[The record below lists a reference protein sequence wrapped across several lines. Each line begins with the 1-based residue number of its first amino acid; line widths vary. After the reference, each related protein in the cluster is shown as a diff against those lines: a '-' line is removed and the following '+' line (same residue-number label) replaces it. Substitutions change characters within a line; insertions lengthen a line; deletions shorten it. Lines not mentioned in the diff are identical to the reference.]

1 MWLLGEVGTVLP
13 FVGLNCSRPGL
24 AAILEGPWK
33 VSSLETCCCLPG
45 WPDLTEGL
53 LIKYV
58 AGSWRRLPGNVC
70 LIQISRRALSSTGS
84 HSCPGSKYSS
94 SSENLDELY
103 PCYLL
108 LKSCHWTVTDLVS
121 EMLCHLGGRVLSLL
135 VCFVSNKSC

>member
-13 FVGLNCSRPGL
+13 FVGLNYYGPGL

-33 VSSLETCCCLPG
+33 VSSLETCWCLPG

-70 LIQISRRALSSTGS
+70 LIQISRQALISSGS
-84 HSCPGSKYSS
+84 HSRMGSKYSS

-103 PCYLL
+103 PPYLL

-121 EMLCHLGGRVLSLL
+121 EMVCHLGGWVLSPLA
-135 VCFVSNKSC
+135 CCVSNKLC